1 MILLYT
7 LSLLYFSANS
17 LTIENIVVCDFWS
30 NSFSDHSERGRAIF
44 SLERM
49 FSSLFTC
56 DLYEIFFQ
64 LTGQYSANNAN
75 MNNNEINEMSLF
87 LGKIKDNTECKIM
100 NAITKQINRLLMVI
114 QYWFIL

>member
-1 MILLYT
+1 
-7 LSLLYFSANS
+7 
-17 LTIENIVVCDFWS
+17 
-30 NSFSDHSERGRAIF
+30 
-44 SLERM
+44 M

-64 LTGQYSANNAN
+64 LIGQYSANNAN

-100 NAITKQINRLLMVI
+100 NAITKQINRLLIVI
-114 QYWFIL
+114 QYWFILWAIAHIIINVIKMKLTYSILYIISWIFVLSGYIK

>member
-30 NSFSDHSERGRAIF
+30 NFFSDHSDRGRVMLSF
-44 SLERM
+44 ERM

-75 MNNNEINEMSLF
+75 MNNNEIKQMSLF
-87 LGKIKDNTECKIM
+87 LWKINDNIECKIM